1 MELIKVRYVALVGID
16 TWTDANDP
24 HNLPYDEIKRNVG
37 NGIIKELKECL
48 KDIAIK
54 ECLKDIAIDEE
65 RGEVTVIQLLA
76 DVWKENK

>member
-24 HNLPYDEIKRNVG
+24 HNPPYDEIKRNVEK
-37 NGIIKELKECL
+37 GITKELEQCL
-48 KDIAIK
+48 KDM
-54 ECLKDIAIDEE
+54 AIDEE

>member
-24 HNLPYDEIKRNVG
+24 HNLPYDEIKSNVE
-37 NGIIKELKECL
+37 NGITKELEQ
-48 KDIAIK
+48 
-54 ECLKDIAIDEE
+54 CLKDIAIDEE

>member
-24 HNLPYDEIKRNVG
+24 HNLPYDEIKKNVEE
-37 NGIIKELKECL
+37 GITKELE
-48 KDIAIK
+48 
-54 ECLKDIAIDEE
+54 EYLKDIAIDEE
-65 RGEVTVIQLLA
+65 KGEVTVIQLLA